1 MQKWKSNSL
10 AASEPRGLPIRWVVN
25 SVERIEAMP
34 DYRRR
39 LVEKTGTEN
48 TAHGWLDKRIHL
60 EGVSGPYTLENTG
73 GLDDEGSDDD

>member
-1 MQKWKSNSL
+1 
-10 AASEPRGLPIRWVVN
+10 
-25 SVERIEAMP
+25 MP

-48 TAHGWLDKRIHL
+48 TAHGWLDERIHL